1 MNVSRARC
9 LLQADPPP
17 TPPRPVAISAEK
29 KNAVSPK
36 SKPSNGSLG
45 SLSMSR
51 GTLPYG
57 GKLSV
62 PRWNRRLPQGSL
74 LLLAACLY
82 SSAACWMHSPFCAFS
97 ASLLS
102 FIYQTFVDLLRILPY
117 PLVSQLTLF
126 IDVPGFFENGICM
139 LFIALHTNLTFYNGY
154 RSEQLLTVDAVV
166 CLASYNVFSSVSSS
180 QSD

>member
-1 MNVSRARC
+1 
-9 LLQADPPP
+9 
-17 TPPRPVAISAEK
+17 
-29 KNAVSPK
+29 
-36 SKPSNGSLG
+36 
-45 SLSMSR
+45 
-51 GTLPYG
+51 
-57 GKLSV
+57 
-62 PRWNRRLPQGSL
+62 
-74 LLLAACLY
+74 
-82 SSAACWMHSPFCAFS
+82 MHSPFCAFS